1 MALFEGDVG
10 PHAERGSLLYIGAL
24 YDAYP
29 LTLPEI
35 RRAHGCF
42 VFTEAMPANQYYK
55 NLDEA
60 EILRVLREEGG
71 KFSMVSDFKRNPVDG
86 SYECMLQDE
95 VLLKYFFNLNNL
107 DPNAANCPS
116 QALLNTVKTLWLHAH
131 DPEGP
136 VVERLPSLEMVY
148 ASSTTMSETYWK
160 AREKMGTVSED
171 KLVEYNLMCAIPDV
185 LCWIDDERGFD
196 LRGETG
202 LAERLMVSDAPFS
215 FTDAEEDE
223 EDDDDEGEVGEDEE
237 G

>member
-1 MALFEGDVG
+1 MASFGDVG
-10 PHAERGSLLYIGAL
+10 PHAARGSLLYIGAL

-29 LTLPEI
+29 ITLAEV

-42 VFTEAMPANQYYK
+42 IFTDAMPANQYYK

-60 EILRVLREEGG
+60 EILRVLHDEGG
-71 KFSMVSDFKRNPVDG
+71 KFSMVSPFVRNTQDG
-86 SYECMLQDE
+86 SYECMLQDD
-95 VLLKYFFNLNNL
+95 VLLKYFFNLNDL
-107 DPNAANCPS
+107 DPAATHGPS

-136 VVERLPSLEMVY
+136 IVEALPSLSMVY
-148 ASSTTMSETYWK
+148 ASSTSMNETYWK

-171 KLVEYNLMCAIPDV
+171 KLVDFNLKCALPDV

-196 LRGETG
+196 LRGEAG

-223 EDDDDEGEVGEDEE
+223 EDDVEEEEEE